1 MNKNVLYALLSGCA
15 LLLAVSCA
23 STPAD
28 APDLPG
34 DIAGARATAEEAR
47 TRALEMKADVA
58 VAEMFTGADTV
69 FEEAKESE
77 AAEATEAA
85 VTAYNSATE
94 LFTAAYNEAK
104 AKRDAALSALDTAE
118 RERITTED
126 VLRTIEE
133 EQNSEQEG
141 SNE

>member
-1 MNKNVLYALLSGCA
+1 MKKNVLFALLSGCA

-28 APDLPG
+28 TPDLPG
-34 DIAGARATAEEAR
+34 DITGARTTAEDAR
-47 TRALEMKADVA
+47 ARALEMKADVA
-58 VAEMFTGADTV
+58 VAKMFTGADTV
-69 FEEAKESE
+69 FEEAKEAE

-85 VTAYNSATE
+85 VTAYNSSTK

-104 AKRDAALSALDTAE
+104 EKLEAAMNALDTAK

-133 EQNSEQEG
+133 EQNSEEEG
-141 SNE
+141 NNE